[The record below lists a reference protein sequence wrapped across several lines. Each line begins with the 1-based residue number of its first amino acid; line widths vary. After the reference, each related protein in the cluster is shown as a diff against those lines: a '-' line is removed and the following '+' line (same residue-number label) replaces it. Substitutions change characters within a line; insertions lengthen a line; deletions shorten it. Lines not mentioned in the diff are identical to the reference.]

1 MKAGRVTQKT
11 LLTPREASQRLSVS
25 VATIYWWYAM
35 GKIDGVNIS
44 GGTLR
49 LFARSLQDFSETRG
63 ARHLSTGSCDQSCL
77 EDAPAERRVPPAENG
92 RANRQCNEQG

>member
-1 MKAGRVTQKT
+1 MKKGSGVAQKT

-25 VATIYWWYAM
+25 VATVYWWYAM

-49 LFARSLQDFSETRG
+49 LFASSLRDFCNLREARQGHSG
-63 ARHLSTGSCDQSCL
+63 ACEKGMS
-77 EDAPAERRVPPAENG
+77 
-92 RANRQCNEQG
+92 